1 MPTHISS
8 FAIAPLFIASFMLA
22 GFQYFR
28 INPMRRVLNP
38 QFGLMF
44 GAIVLVVAAG
54 TVPRWSLVLFAVS
67 VVWLATTLFMFRTMP
82 PPKH

>member
-28 INPMRRVLNP
+28 INPARRLLNP
-38 QFGLMF
+38 QFGLML
-44 GAIVLVVAAG
+44 GAMVLAVTAG
-54 TVPRWSLVLFAVS
+54 TVPQWSLVLFAVS
-67 VVWLATTLFMFRTMP
+67 VVWLATTLLMFRTMP
-82 PPKH
+82 PPRH